1 MKIIS
6 LGRIDKKLLLVVAII
21 AINTLRLVVS
31 SEVDTE
37 YGDDILSSFFE
48 ELGPLILGV
57 IFHFILK
64 NKKQNVKQN
73 KKSFKYII
81 YLFFLRAGKL
91 SYEEIYNY
99 FLEDKIYDYDA
110 ILITVNGV
118 EIILMTIGASL
129 LLKYKY
135 YAHQKF
141 SMTIYC
147 ILSIISDFIL
157 RRYFQINYSYIYILL
172 IFILAEIMVYIYL
185 KYMMDILY
193 YHYAEIIL
201 YWGITGIILK
211 AIIYSSLILY
221 EHLID
226 DKTIIDD
233 LSNYFNNV
241 HWAIIVFYQG
251 VYYILLYAVYILLI
265 VLMIFYLQPNHMIIT
280 DEVFIYSTVLYVSDD
295 PNRFYILIPFAFQIF
310 FLLFYFEILEF
321 NFWKFNKNTKKNIET
336 REEIEVERNLRN
348 SILSNI
354 EIDNQYLL
362 ANQESEIPDEVNIE
376 LDDENNRKNS
386 ITNK

>member
-1 MKIIS
+1 
-6 LGRIDKKLLLVVAII
+6 
-21 AINTLRLVVS
+21 
-31 SEVDTE
+31 
-37 YGDDILSSFFE
+37 
-48 ELGPLILGV
+48 
-57 IFHFILK
+57 
-64 NKKQNVKQN
+64 
-73 KKSFKYII
+73 
-81 YLFFLRAGKL
+81 
-91 SYEEIYNY
+91 
-99 FLEDKIYDYDA
+99 
-110 ILITVNGV
+110 
-118 EIILMTIGASL
+118 
-129 LLKYKY
+129 
-135 YAHQKF
+135 
-141 SMTIYC
+141 
-147 ILSIISDFIL
+147 
-157 RRYFQINYSYIYILL
+157 
-172 IFILAEIMVYIYL
+172 
-185 KYMMDILY
+185 MMDILY

-233 LSNYFNNV
+233 LFNYFHYV

-251 VYYILLYAVYILLI
+251 VYYISLYAVYILLI

-348 SILSNI
+348 SFLSNI

-362 ANQESEIPDEVNIE
+362 ANQESENTDEVNIE